1 MIVRSFDDITDT
13 HRHVKTP
20 NWDSKRIVLAKEGV
34 GFSLHE
40 TLLRAGTINDFWYAH
55 HIEAVVCVEGEGEL
69 WDKETDKTYR
79 ITPGTMYLLD
89 GHEHHQVRPASDMR
103 VLCVFNPPVTGQEVH
118 DEHGVYPLLVEGTQ
132 G

>member
-1 MIVRSFDDITDT
+1 
-13 HRHVKTP
+13 
-20 NWDSKRIVLAKEGV
+20 VLAREGV

-40 TLLRAGTINDFWYAH
+40 TVLDAGTINDFWYAN

-69 WDKETDKTYR
+69 LDKETGETYS

-89 GHEHHQVRPASDMR
+89 RHEHHQLRPTTQMR
-103 VLCVFNPPVTGQEVH
+103 MICVFNPPVTGSEVH
-118 DEHGVYPLLVEGTQ
+118 DEHGVYPLLVEDSDGNLIRQDQPT